1 MSQETI
7 LEDVAG
13 TYNTKQQLFIRYFTA
28 ILIDLT
34 VLNLFDEYWDLVTI
48 NSFTISVFAAIML
61 QVLLKLTMKIEHH
74 VADYFRA
81 KPWKSAKFLRLFSAW
96 LILFLSKFVIL
107 GAVNIAFGEKVVFSG
122 PLHGVV
128 AFIVVLV
135 VMLVTEIL
143 LVKFSRSLRETKVA

>member
-1 MSQETI
+1 MTQDTI

-34 VLNLFDEYWDLVTI
+34 VLNLFDEYWGLVTI
-48 NSFTISVFAAIML
+48 ESFTISMFAAILL
-61 QVLLKLTMKIEHH
+61 QVLLKVTMKIEHH

-81 KPWKSAKFLRLFSAW
+81 KPWKGAKFMRLFSAW
-96 LILFLSKFVIL
+96 LILFGSKFVIL
-107 GAVNIAFGEKVVFSG
+107 GAVNIAFGEKVLFSG

-135 VMLVTEIL
+135 VMLVAEISIVKLSRL
-143 LVKFSRSLRETKVA
+143 LG

>member
-1 MSQETI
+1 MTQETI

-48 NSFTISVFAAIML
+48 ESFTISMFAAILL
-61 QVLLKLTMKIEHH
+61 QVLLKVTMKIEHH

-81 KPWKSAKFLRLFSAW
+81 KPWKGAKFMRLFSAW
-96 LILFLSKFVIL
+96 LILFGSKFVIL
-107 GAVNIAFGEKVVFSG
+107 GAVNIAFGEKVLFSG

-135 VMLVTEIL
+135 VMLVAEISI
-143 LVKFSRSLRETKVA
+143 VKLSRSLG